1 MTMDEKNIMIGD
13 WVRLAE
19 NYKSLINLNIKV
31 DIGEL
36 VEIIG
41 GYKLVQPIPL
51 TMEILKDNGFL
62 IEENGKLA
70 KFIIDTNN
78 TTVTNIT
85 ILQRNNGNM
94 SLLLRDYTCY
104 AKVEMDLQY
113 VHELQHALRLLN
125 IDKQIEL

>member
-1 MTMDEKNIMIGD
+1 MDEKNIMIGD

-94 SLLLRDYTCY
+94 SLLLRDYTRC

>member
-1 MTMDEKNIMIGD
+1 MIGD
-13 WVRLAE
+13 WVRLTE

-36 VEIIG
+36 VEIMG

-94 SLLLRDYTCY
+94 SLLLRDYTCC